1 MRATNKKHYGSDTR
15 RYAQPAERAK
25 KNTKSHKGVKIAS
38 AVCASLLACAALVI
52 PTTTLAP
59 NVDAYEDSRAASFSI
74 GGLDQFSAVI
84 TNNCAEVTATNGTE
98 AVTAAQ
104 ETTKANGKETV
115 SAVKDSKKTET
126 SVSDT
131 KEEAKSSASSKA
143 ESSSSSSSSA
153 ESSAKSTK
161 SSKSSS
167 SASSAKAESYA
178 SSYSNDSYAEIAS
191 YDEDDDDDSV
201 YAADNSYS
209 GYSGSYLIDISN
221 PDYSYSP
228 SRVSLSSYDRAKLE
242 RLVMG
247 EAGSMGYLG
256 CALVAQSIRDAMNRS
271 NTSSIDQIISQYQY
285 FGSTSIEP
293 NSDVK
298 SAVSYIFDNNGAAV
312 QHRVIC
318 FYIGYSSWHET
329 QTFITQVG
337 GVRFFD
343 LNA

>member
-1 MRATNKKHYGSDTR
+1 MRATNNKHYGSETR
-15 RYAQPAERAK
+15 RYAQPAK
-25 KNTKSHKGVKIAS
+25 KAEKTVKSHKGVKIAS
-38 AVCASLLACAALVI
+38 AVCASLIACAALVI

-84 TNNCAEVTATNGTE
+84 TNNCEEVTTAPNTE
-98 AVTAAQ
+98 AVT
-104 ETTKANGKETV
+104 E
-115 SAVKDSKKTET
+115 
-126 SVSDT
+126 
-131 KEEAKSSASSKA
+131 SSASDKKEETKSEEK
-143 ESSSSSSSSA
+143 SSSSSSSS
-153 ESSAKSTK
+153 ES
-161 SSKSSS
+161 SSKSSGS
-167 SASSAKAESYA
+167 VKSAKAESYA
-178 SSYSNDSYAEIAS
+178 SGYSDDSYAEVAS
-191 YDEDDDDDSV
+191 YDDDDDNDSV

-209 GYSGSYLIDISN
+209 DYSGSYLIDIAN

>member
-1 MRATNKKHYGSDTR
+1 MRATNNKHYGNDNR
-15 RYAQPAERAK
+15 RYAQPAAK
-25 KNTKSHKGVKIAS
+25 ADKTLKARKGVKIAS
-38 AVCASLLACAALVI
+38 AVCASLIACAALVI

-59 NVDAYEDSRAASFSI
+59 NVDAYEDSRAAAFSI

-84 TNNCAEVTATNGTE
+84 TNNCAEVTTVPGTE

-104 ETTKANGKETV
+104 ETTKAKADKEA
-115 SAVKDSKKTET
+115 SAVKDEKKSE
-126 SVSDT
+126 SSASDT
-131 KEEAKSSASSKA
+131 KTKEDAKTESK
-143 ESSSSSSSSA
+143 SSSSSTESSSKSSA
-153 ESSAKSTK
+153 SAKSTK
-161 SSKSSS
+161 SSKSES
-167 SASSAKAESYA
+167 SAASKTEESSAEVA
-178 SSYSNDSYAEIAS
+178 SNDSDIS
-191 YDEDDDDDSV
+191 DDSV

-209 GYSGSYLIDISN
+209 DYSGSCLIDIAC

-271 NTSSIDQIISQYQY
+271 NTTSIDQIISQYQY
-285 FGSTSIEP
+285 FGSTAMEP
-293 NSDVK
+293 NADVQ
-298 SAVSYIFDNNGAAV
+298 SAVSFIFDSNGSAV

-318 FYIGYSSWHET
+318 FYIGSSSWHET
-329 QTFITQVG
+329 QTFITEVG

>member
-1 MRATNKKHYGSDTR
+1 MRATNNKHYGSETR
-15 RYAQPAERAK
+15 RYAQPAK
-25 KNTKSHKGVKIAS
+25 KAEKTVKSHKGVKIAS
-38 AVCASLLACAALVI
+38 AVCASLIACAALVI

-84 TNNCAEVTATNGTE
+84 TNNCEEVTTAPNTE

-104 ETTKANGKETV
+104 ETTKAIKEA
-115 SAVKDSKKTET
+115 SASKDEKKTE
-126 SVSDT
+126 
-131 KEEAKSSASSKA
+131 SSASDKKEDTKSEEK
-143 ESSSSSSSSA
+143 SSSSSSSS
-153 ESSAKSTK
+153 ES
-161 SSKSSS
+161 SSKSSGS
-167 SASSAKAESYA
+167 VKSAKAESYA
-178 SSYSNDSYAEIAS
+178 SGYSDDSYAEVAS
-191 YDEDDDDDSV
+191 YDDDDDNDSV
-201 YAADNSYS
+201 YAPNNSYS
-209 GYSGSYLIDISN
+209 DYSGSYLIDIAN

>member
-1 MRATNKKHYGSDTR
+1 MRATNNKHYGSETR
-15 RYAQPAERAK
+15 RYAQPAK
-25 KNTKSHKGVKIAS
+25 KAEKTVKSHKGVKIAS
-38 AVCASLLACAALVI
+38 AVCASLIACAALVI

-84 TNNCAEVTATNGTE
+84 TNNCEEVTTAPNTE

-104 ETTKANGKETV
+104 ETTKAIKEA
-115 SAVKDSKKTET
+115 SASKDEKKSE
-126 SVSDT
+126 
-131 KEEAKSSASSKA
+131 SSASDKKEETKSEEK
-143 ESSSSSSSSA
+143 SSSSSSSS
-153 ESSAKSTK
+153 ES
-161 SSKSSS
+161 SSKSSGS
-167 SASSAKAESYA
+167 VKSAKAESYA
-178 SSYSNDSYAEIAS
+178 SGYSDDSYAEVAS
-191 YDEDDDDDSV
+191 YDDDDDNDSV

-209 GYSGSYLIDISN
+209 DYSGSFLIDIAN

>member
-1 MRATNKKHYGSDTR
+1 MRATNNKHYGSETR
-15 RYAQPAERAK
+15 RYAQPAK
-25 KNTKSHKGVKIAS
+25 KAEKTVKSHKGVKIAS
-38 AVCASLLACAALVI
+38 AVCASLIACAALVI

-84 TNNCAEVTATNGTE
+84 TNNCEEVTTAPNTE
-98 AVTAAQ
+98 AVTAAL
-104 ETTKANGKETV
+104 ETTKAIKEA
-115 SAVKDSKKTET
+115 SASKDEKKSE
-126 SVSDT
+126 
-131 KEEAKSSASSKA
+131 SSASDKKEETKSEGK
-143 ESSSSSSSSA
+143 SSSSSSSS
-153 ESSAKSTK
+153 ES
-161 SSKSSS
+161 SSKSSGS
-167 SASSAKAESYA
+167 VKSAKAESYA
-178 SSYSNDSYAEIAS
+178 SGYSDDSYAEVAS
-191 YDEDDDDDSV
+191 YDDDDDNDSV

-209 GYSGSYLIDISN
+209 DYLGSYLIDIAN

>member
-1 MRATNKKHYGSDTR
+1 MRAANNKHYGSDNR
-15 RYAQPAERAK
+15 RYAQPANEAE
-25 KNTKSHKGVKIAS
+25 KNSKSRKGVKSVS
-38 AVCASLLACAALVI
+38 AVCASLIVCAALVI

-84 TNNCAEVTATNGTE
+84 TNNCKEVTTAPNTE
-98 AVTAAQ
+98 ALTSAQ
-104 ETTKANGKETV
+104 ETK
-115 SAVKDSKKTET
+115 AVKEASASKDEKKSEKK
-126 SVSDT
+126 S
-131 KEEAKSSASSKA
+131 ESSASEKTEASKT
-143 ESSSSSSSSA
+143 EEKSSSSSSETSS
-153 ESSAKSTK
+153 KK
-161 SSKSSS
+161 SSGTVKN
-167 SASSAKAESYA
+167 AKAESYA
-178 SSYSNDSYAEIAS
+178 SSVSYDSSAEIAS

-209 GYSGSYLIDISN
+209 DYSGSYLIDIAN

-285 FGSTSIEP
+285 FGSTAIEP

-318 FYIGYSSWHET
+318 FYIGSSSWHET

>member
-1 MRATNKKHYGSDTR
+1 MRATNNKHYGSETR
-15 RYAQPAERAK
+15 RYAQPAK
-25 KNTKSHKGVKIAS
+25 KAEKTVKSHKGVKIAS
-38 AVCASLLACAALVI
+38 AVCASLIACAALVI

-84 TNNCAEVTATNGTE
+84 TNNCEEVTTAPNTE

-104 ETTKANGKETV
+104 ETTKAIKEA
-115 SAVKDSKKTET
+115 SASKDEKKSE
-126 SVSDT
+126 
-131 KEEAKSSASSKA
+131 SSASDKKEETKSEEK
-143 ESSSSSSSSA
+143 SSSSSSSS
-153 ESSAKSTK
+153 ES
-161 SSKSSS
+161 SSKSSGS
-167 SASSAKAESYA
+167 VKSAKAESYA
-178 SSYSNDSYAEIAS
+178 SGYYAEVAS
-191 YDEDDDDDSV
+191 YDDDDDNDSV

-209 GYSGSYLIDISN
+209 DYSGSYLIDIAN

>member
-1 MRATNKKHYGSDTR
+1 MRATNNKHYGSETR
-15 RYAQPAERAK
+15 RYAQPAK
-25 KNTKSHKGVKIAS
+25 KAEKTVKSHKGVKIAS
-38 AVCASLLACAALVI
+38 AVCASLIACAALVI

-84 TNNCAEVTATNGTE
+84 TNNCEEVTTAPNIE

-104 ETTKANGKETV
+104 ETTKAIKEA
-115 SAVKDSKKTET
+115 SASKDEKKSE
-126 SVSDT
+126 
-131 KEEAKSSASSKA
+131 SSASDKKEDTKSEEK
-143 ESSSSSSSSA
+143 SSSSSSSS
-153 ESSAKSTK
+153 ES
-161 SSKSSS
+161 SSKSSGS
-167 SASSAKAESYA
+167 VKSAKAESYA
-178 SSYSNDSYAEIAS
+178 SGYSDDSYAEVAS
-191 YDEDDDDDSV
+191 YDDDDDNDSV

-209 GYSGSYLIDISN
+209 DYSGSYLIDIAN

>member
-1 MRATNKKHYGSDTR
+1 MRATNNKHYGSETR
-15 RYAQPAERAK
+15 RYAQPAK
-25 KNTKSHKGVKIAS
+25 KAEKTVKSHKGVKIAS
-38 AVCASLLACAALVI
+38 AVCASLIACAALVI

-84 TNNCAEVTATNGTE
+84 TNNCEEVTTAPNTE
-98 AVTAAQ
+98 AVTAAL
-104 ETTKANGKETV
+104 ETTKAIKEA
-115 SAVKDSKKTET
+115 SASKDEKKSE
-126 SVSDT
+126 
-131 KEEAKSSASSKA
+131 SSASDKKEETKSEEK
-143 ESSSSSSSSA
+143 SSSSSSSS
-153 ESSAKSTK
+153 ES
-161 SSKSSS
+161 SSKSSGS
-167 SASSAKAESYA
+167 VKSAKAESYA
-178 SSYSNDSYAEIAS
+178 SGYSDDSYAEVVS
-191 YDEDDDDDSV
+191 YDDDNDSV

-209 GYSGSYLIDISN
+209 DYSGSYLIDIAN

>member
-1 MRATNKKHYGSDTR
+1 MRAANNKHYGSDNR
-15 RYAQPAERAK
+15 RYVQPADKAE
-25 KNTKSHKGVKIAS
+25 KNSKSRKGVKIVS
-38 AVCASLLACAALVI
+38 AVCASLIVCAALVI

-84 TNNCAEVTATNGTE
+84 TNNCKEVTTAPNTE
-98 AVTAAQ
+98 ALTSAQ
-104 ETTKANGKETV
+104 ETK
-115 SAVKDSKKTET
+115 AVKEASASKDEKKSEKK
-126 SVSDT
+126 S
-131 KEEAKSSASSKA
+131 ESSASEKTEASKT
-143 ESSSSSSSSA
+143 EEKSSSSSSETSS
-153 ESSAKSTK
+153 KK
-161 SSKSSS
+161 SSGTVKN
-167 SASSAKAESYA
+167 AKAESYA
-178 SSYSNDSYAEIAS
+178 SSVSYDSSAEIAS

-209 GYSGSYLIDISN
+209 DYSGSYLIDIAN

-271 NTSSIDQIISQYQY
+271 NTTSIDQIISQYQY
-285 FGSTSIEP
+285 FGSTAMEP
-293 NSDVK
+293 NADVQ
-298 SAVSYIFDNNGAAV
+298 SAVSFIFDSNGSAV

-318 FYIGYSSWHET
+318 FYIGSSSWHET
-329 QTFITQVG
+329 QTFITEVG

>member
-1 MRATNKKHYGSDTR
+1 LRATNNKHYGSETR
-15 RYAQPAERAK
+15 RYAQPAK
-25 KNTKSHKGVKIAS
+25 KAEKTVKSHKGVKIAS
-38 AVCASLLACAALVI
+38 AVCASLIACAALVI

-84 TNNCAEVTATNGTE
+84 TNNCKEVTTAPNTE
-98 AVTAAQ
+98 ALTSAQ
-104 ETTKANGKETV
+104 ETK
-115 SAVKDSKKTET
+115 AVKEASASKDEKKSE
-126 SVSDT
+126 
-131 KEEAKSSASSKA
+131 SSASEKTEASKT
-143 ESSSSSSSSA
+143 EEKSSSSSSETSS
-153 ESSAKSTK
+153 KK
-161 SSKSSS
+161 SSGTVKN
-167 SASSAKAESYA
+167 AKAESYA
-178 SSYSNDSYAEIAS
+178 SSVSYDSSAEIAS

-209 GYSGSYLIDISN
+209 DYSGSYLIDIAN

-285 FGSTSIEP
+285 FGSTAIEP

-318 FYIGYSSWHET
+318 FYIGSSSWHET

>member
-1 MRATNKKHYGSDTR
+1 MRATNNKHYGSETR
-15 RYAQPAERAK
+15 RYAQPAK
-25 KNTKSHKGVKIAS
+25 KAEKTVKSHKGVKIAS
-38 AVCASLLACAALVI
+38 AVCASLIACAALVI

-84 TNNCAEVTATNGTE
+84 TNNCEEVTTAPNTE

-104 ETTKANGKETV
+104 ETTKAIKEA
-115 SAVKDSKKTET
+115 SASKDEKKSE
-126 SVSDT
+126 
-131 KEEAKSSASSKA
+131 SSASDKKEETKSEEK
-143 ESSSSSSSSA
+143 SSSSSSSS
-153 ESSAKSTK
+153 E
-161 SSKSSS
+161 
-167 SASSAKAESYA
+167 SAKAESYA
-178 SSYSNDSYAEIAS
+178 SGYSDDSYAEVAS
-191 YDEDDDDDSV
+191 YDDDDDNDSV

-209 GYSGSYLIDISN
+209 DYSGSYLIDIAN

>member
-1 MRATNKKHYGSDTR
+1 MRATNNKHYGSETR
-15 RYAQPAERAK
+15 RYAQPAK
-25 KNTKSHKGVKIAS
+25 KAEKTVKSHKGVKIAS
-38 AVCASLLACAALVI
+38 AVCASLIACAALVI

-84 TNNCAEVTATNGTE
+84 TNNCEEVTTAPNTE
-98 AVTAAQ
+98 AVTAAL
-104 ETTKANGKETV
+104 ETTKAIKEA
-115 SAVKDSKKTET
+115 SASKDEKKTE
-126 SVSDT
+126 
-131 KEEAKSSASSKA
+131 SSASDKKEETKSEEK
-143 ESSSSSSSSA
+143 SSSSSSSS
-153 ESSAKSTK
+153 ES
-161 SSKSSS
+161 SSKSSGS
-167 SASSAKAESYA
+167 VKSAKAESYA
-178 SSYSNDSYAEIAS
+178 SGYSDDSYAEVAS
-191 YDEDDDDDSV
+191 YDDDDDNDSV

-209 GYSGSYLIDISN
+209 GYSGSYLIDIAN